1 MNSLTKAQV
10 RLDTA
15 RSLPEV
21 LNASCQAF
29 DQMLATIRE
38 HEARAEGLFAA
49 FVLAAASAADGRD
62 ALLAASS
69 LPWPPPAAPPPA
81 APRSALAVGD
91 MAAPASDP
99 VMLADIDDLADTLG
113 DLSKL
118 TAAVLASAASHALD
132 PSDQAACTQA
142 AQSADVMWSLLARP
156 GP

>member
-1 MNSLTKAQV
+1 MNRLTRAQV

-15 RSLPEV
+15 CSLPE
-21 LNASCQAF
+21 LLSASCQAF

-62 ALLAASS
+62 ALLTAPS
-69 LPWPPPAAPPPA
+69 LPWPPPAAPT
-81 APRSALAVGD
+81 RSALAVGD
-91 MAAPASDP
+91 MASPASDP
-99 VMLADIDDLADTLG
+99 AMLADIDDLADTLG

-142 AQSADVMWSLLARP
+142 AQSADAMWSLLARP